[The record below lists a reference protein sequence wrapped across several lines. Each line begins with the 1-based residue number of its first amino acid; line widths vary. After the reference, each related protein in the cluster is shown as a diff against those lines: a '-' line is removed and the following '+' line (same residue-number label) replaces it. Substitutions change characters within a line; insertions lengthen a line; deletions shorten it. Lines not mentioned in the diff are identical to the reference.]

1 MAEQYMGRS
10 KADVKQ
16 MQEDIY
22 LKDAIIAGLERY
34 VQELVE
40 KQREVVKVTSN
51 PLTATADE
59 GEVVSSAP
67 TVQRQVIEPSPTPA
81 TTARGVSDSCATST
95 RVVGA
100 ADMDAGGPKVKYE
113 THPTAHPIGFNAN
126 DYLADI
132 YDACT
137 RDSRSINSAARLRA
151 SAVADLKPFDGR
163 QRDEFKGKSW
173 LSTVRAAFRRDQL
186 TPVRADWGR
195 LQAEFE
201 LEYCGATVTPQ
212 QRYFEMRRRSSE
224 EPVDYLY
231 RLNVQA
237 REASIALPAS

>member
-1 MAEQYMGRS
+1 
-10 KADVKQ
+10 
-16 MQEDIY
+16 
-22 LKDAIIAGLERY
+22 
-34 VQELVE
+34 
-40 KQREVVKVTSN
+40 
-51 PLTATADE
+51 
-59 GEVVSSAP
+59 
-67 TVQRQVIEPSPTPA
+67 
-81 TTARGVSDSCATST
+81 
-95 RVVGA
+95 
-100 ADMDAGGPKVKYE
+100 MDAGGPKVKYE